1 MADEA
6 EQESGGGKGGMLKII
21 LPVVALLLGGGGGY
35 FLGSSMGSKQVAETE
50 KLEPT
55 PEQKSKKP
63 EEMVGAM
70 FKLDPFVVNLNEPK
84 GNRYLKTTI
93 QLEMDDGGKK
103 SDKGEKKDAG
113 GGGGGHGGGGE
124 AAGKEAAKS
133 PLEMELERRKPQLQD
148 VILALL
154 TSKSSRELQALEG
167 KFRLREELLARINAL
182 LVNGS
187 ITRVY
192 FTEFVIQ

>member
-6 EQESGGGKGGMLKII
+6 EQESGGGKGGGLMKII
-21 LPVVALLLGGGGGY
+21 LPLVALLLGVGGGY
-35 FLGSSMGSKQVAETE
+35 FIGSSMGGKQAAQAE

-55 PEQKSKKP
+55 PEQKAKKP

-84 GNRYLKTTI
+84 GNRYLKTSI

-103 SDKGEKKDAG
+103 SDVKPGEKKEEGKEGAAG
-113 GGGGGHGGGGE
+113 G
-124 AAGKEAAKS
+124 KS
-133 PLEMELERRKPQLQD
+133 PLEQELERRKPQLQD

>member
-1 MADEA
+1 MAEDA
-6 EQESGGGKGGMLKII
+6 EQEGGGGGGGGMMKII
-21 LPVVALLLGGGGGY
+21 LPVIALLLGVGGGY
-35 FLGSSMGSKQVAETE
+35 MAGSSMSQKQGAEAE

-55 PEQKSKKP
+55 AEQKSKKP
-63 EEMVGAM
+63 EEMVGGM

-93 QLEMDDGGKK
+93 QLEMDDGGGKK
-103 SDKGEKKDAG
+103 GDGKEEKKAE
-113 GGGGGHGGGGE
+113 GGGHGGAP
-124 AAGKEAAKS
+124 AAPEKS
-133 PLEMELERRKPQLQD
+133 PLEQELERRKAQLQD
-148 VILALL
+148 IILALL
-154 TSKSSRELQALEG
+154 TSKTSKELQALEG

>member
-1 MADEA
+1 MADDA
-6 EQESGGGKGGMLKII
+6 EQNAGGGGGLMKII
-21 LPVVALLLGGGGGY
+21 IPVVALLLGGGGGY
-35 FLGSSMGSKQVAETE
+35 LVGSSMGQKQATE
-50 KLEPT
+50 EAKLEPT
-55 PEQKSKKP
+55 AEQKAKNP
-63 EEMVGAM
+63 DEMVGNM
-70 FKLDPFVVNLNEPK
+70 YKLDPFVVNLNEPK

-93 QLEMDDGGKK
+93 QLEMDDSGKGVAGK
-103 SDKGEKKDAG
+103 DEKAADPKDA
-113 GGGGGHGGGGE
+113 
-124 AAGKEAAKS
+124 AGPKS
-133 PLEMELERRKPQLQD
+133 ALEQELERRKAQLQD

>member
-1 MADEA
+1 MADDA
-6 EQESGGGKGGMLKII
+6 EQESGGGKGGLMKII
-21 LPVVALLLGGGGGY
+21 FPVVALLLGVGGGY
-35 FLGSSMGSKQVAETE
+35 FLGSSMGGKQAAEAE

-55 PEQKSKKP
+55 PEQKSRKP
-63 EEMVGAM
+63 EEMVGVM

-103 SDKGEKKDAG
+103 GEPAGKGGEKKEE
-113 GGGGGHGGGGE
+113 H
-124 AAGKEAAKS
+124 GKEGASSASKS
-133 PLEMELERRKPQLQD
+133 PLEQELERRKPQLQD

>member
-6 EQESGGGKGGMLKII
+6 EQESGGGKGGLMKII
-21 LPVVALLLGGGGGY
+21 LPLVALLVGVGGGY
-35 FLGSSMGSKQVAETE
+35 FIGSSMGSKQVAEAE

-55 PEQKSKKP
+55 PEQKAKKP
-63 EEMVGAM
+63 GEMVGAM
-70 FKLDPFVVNLNEPK
+70 FKLDPFVVNLNETK

-103 SDKGEKKDAG
+103 ADGKGEKKEG

-124 AAGKEAAKS
+124 SKEAAKS
-133 PLEMELERRKPQLQD
+133 PLEQELERRKPQLQD
-148 VILALL
+148 LILALL
-154 TSKSSRELQALEG
+154 TSKSSRDLQALEG
-167 KFRLREELLARINAL
+167 KFRLREELLVRINTVL
-182 LVNGS
+182 LNGS
-187 ITRVY
+187 ITQVY

>member
-1 MADEA
+1 MAEDA
-6 EQESGGGKGGMLKII
+6 EEGGGGGGGGMMKII
-21 LPVVALLLGGGGGY
+21 LPVIALLLGGGGGY
-35 FLGSSMGSKQVAETE
+35 FVGSSMSAKQGAEAE

-63 EEMVGAM
+63 EEMVGGM

-93 QLEMDDGGKK
+93 QLEMDDSSAKKDGKE
-103 SDKGEKKDAG
+103 EKKAES
-113 GGGGGHGGGGE
+113 GGHGGGAP
-124 AAGKEAAKS
+124 AAPEKS
-133 PLEMELERRKPQLQD
+133 PLEQELERRKAQLQD
-148 VILALL
+148 IILALL
-154 TSKSSRELQALEG
+154 TSKTSKELQALEG

>member
-1 MADEA
+1 MAEDADE
-6 EQESGGGKGGMLKII
+6 GGGGGGGGGMMKII
-21 LPVVALLLGGGGGY
+21 LPVIALLLGGGGGY
-35 FLGSSMGSKQVAETE
+35 FVGSSMSAKQGVEAE

-55 PEQKSKKP
+55 AEQKSKKP
-63 EEMVGAM
+63 EEMVGGM

-93 QLEMDDGGKK
+93 QLEMDDSSAKKEGKEEK
-103 SDKGEKKDAG
+103 KAEGEKG
-113 GGGGGHGGGGE
+113 
-124 AAGKEAAKS
+124 AALEKS
-133 PLEMELERRKPQLQD
+133 PLEQELERRKAQLQD
-148 VILALL
+148 IILALL
-154 TSKSSRELQALEG
+154 TSKTSKELQALEG

>member
-6 EQESGGGKGGMLKII
+6 EQESGGGKGGLMKLI
-21 LPVVALLLGGGGGY
+21 LPLVALLLGVGGGY
-35 FLGSSMGSKQVAETE
+35 FLGSSMGQKHTAEAE

-55 PEQKSKKP
+55 QEQKSKKP

-103 SDKGEKKDAG
+103 EAGKGDKKEEA
-113 GGGGGHGGGGE
+113 GGHGAAPKDG
-124 AAGKEAAKS
+124 AAGKS
-133 PLEMELERRKPQLQD
+133 PLEQELERRKPQLQD

-154 TSKSSRELQALEG
+154 TSKSSKELQALEG